1 MADNNVPLAPD
12 VRDALSSEYLTPEAK
27 ALCERVSHKSE
38 LTDKELLML
47 AMAAAQAALSH
58 YYHPGKRPSA
68 EKTLNTIGSIL
79 DHDDVVAALYRLMK
93 TEEVPSTAPAF
104 IAGA

>member
-1 MADNNVPLAPD
+1 MAENTVPVAPE
-12 VRDALSSEYLTPEAK
+12 VRDALSSIYLTPEAK

-38 LTDKELLML
+38 LNDKELVML

-68 EKTLNTIGSIL
+68 EQTLNTIGKIL
-79 DHDDVVAALYRLMK
+79 DHDDVVAALYRQMK
-93 TEEVPSTAPAF
+93 TEEVPFTAPAF
-104 IAGA
+104 IPGP